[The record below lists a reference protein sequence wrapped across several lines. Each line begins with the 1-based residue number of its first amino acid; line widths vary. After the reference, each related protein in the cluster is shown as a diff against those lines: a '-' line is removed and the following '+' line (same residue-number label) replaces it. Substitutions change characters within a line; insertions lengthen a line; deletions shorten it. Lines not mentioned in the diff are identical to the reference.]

1 LTNDPAFTDRQRA
14 MWDRTAQ
21 TYVDEIDRR
30 FAPVI
35 DHVIELAH
43 LQPGERVLDLGTG
56 TGSVAMRAAA
66 LVAPGGSVTGIDL
79 SPGMLLQAEARA
91 EAAGVAGIH
100 FREGSATAIPAADAS
115 ADVLTAS
122 LCMMFVPDRA
132 TAAQECARVLRPGGR
147 FVAAVWGGPDV
158 CDLNL
163 LLGFAARFS
172 ARPPMPGVG
181 GASLADPAPFMEQLA
196 VAGIDTRVDACQSD
210 FEMEDFETAWRI
222 FGHVVAAGI
231 PDDRIDEAKAAV
243 CAEMWPIPT
252 APRLFANTALFVTGT
267 RRA

>member
-1 LTNDPAFTDRQRA
+1 MTNDATFTDRQRA
-14 MWDRTAQ
+14 MWDGTAQ

-35 DHVIELAH
+35 DHVIELAKLRAGDH
-43 LQPGERVLDLGTG
+43 VLDLGTG

-79 SPGMLLQAEARA
+79 SPGMLRQAEARA
-91 EAAGVAGIH
+91 TAANVTGVQ

-132 TAAQECARVLRPGGR
+132 TAARECARVLRLGGR

-158 CDLNL
+158 CDLNRL
-163 LLGFAARFS
+163 LQAAARFS
-172 ARPPMPGVG
+172 ARPPTPGVG

-210 FEMEDFETAWRI
+210 FEIENFEAAWRI

-231 PDDRIDEAKAAV
+231 PADRIDEAKAAV
-243 CAEMWPIPT
+243 CADMWPNPT
-252 APRLFANTALFVTGT
+252 APRLFANTALFVVGT

>member
-1 LTNDPAFTDRQRA
+1 MTNDAFTERQRA

-35 DHVIELAH
+35 EHVIELARLRPGDH
-43 LQPGERVLDLGTG
+43 LLDLGTG

-79 SPGMLLQAEARA
+79 SPGMLRQAEARA
-91 EAAGVAGIH
+91 AAAGEAGIE
-100 FREGSATAIPAADAS
+100 FREGSATAIPAADAF

-132 TAAQECARVLRPGGR
+132 AAARECARVLRPGGR

-158 CDLNL
+158 CDLIRL
-163 LLGFAARFS
+163 QQTAARFS
-172 ARPPMPGVG
+172 SSPLPPGVG
-181 GASLADPAPFMEQLA
+181 FSALADPAPFMEQLA
-196 VAGIDTRVDACQSD
+196 IAGIDTRVDVCQSD
-210 FEMEDFETAWRI
+210 FELQDLETACRI
-222 FGHVVAAGI
+222 FVRGVPA
-231 PDDRIDEAKAAV
+231 DRIDEAKAAV
-243 CAEMWPIPT
+243 SAEMWPDPA
-252 APRLFANTALFVTGT
+252 APRLFRNLALFPVGT